1 MIKKIIAPILL
12 SSTIASMS
20 ALAQEVIFYSTQ
32 ANPLKEADAMRNDVL
47 SGFSGKVQF
56 LPQEAGPFFSR
67 IEAEARAKSV
77 SLGVLGALHGHFP
90 QINSTLDG
98 IDDVINDLPAVQ
110 ANNALSNLGKLGGA
124 EQKYIPWM
132 QATYIMAASKKALP
146 YLPSGADVNALTYE
160 ELAQWG
166 ENLKK
171 ATGKPKLGFPAGE
184 KGLMHRFL
192 QGYLYPSF
200 TNSVVTDFRGDDAKS
215 MWKWF
220 QKLWVNVN
228 PRSTAY
234 NLMQE
239 PLLTGEVWVAFD
251 HTARLKEAFDQK
263 PDDFVAFPA
272 PSAKA
277 GRGFMPVIA
286 GLAIPAGTPD
296 RAASVELIRYLSEPE
311 VQIKTLKAT
320 GFYPVV
326 DVELPADLPA
336 NVRIAGKAIALQAN
350 SSDALP
356 SMLPVGLGSLNGQFN
371 KIYKDTFQQIVLRNA
386 DVDRILDRQAKQ
398 LKRIMNESKAPCW
411 APDKAS
417 AGACPVK

>member
-12 SSTIASMS
+12 SSAFVSTA
-20 ALAQEVIFYSTQ
+20 ALADGLIFYSTQ

-47 SGFSGKVQF
+47 SGFDGEVQF

-77 SLGVLGALHGHFP
+77 SLGLLGALHGHFP
-90 QINSTLDG
+90 QINNTLDG
-98 IDDVINDLPAVQ
+98 IDDVIAQLPGIK
-110 ANNALSNLGKLGGA
+110 ANKSLSDLGKLGGT

-146 YLPSGADVNALTYE
+146 YLPKGADVYALTYE

-200 TNSVVTDFRGDDAKS
+200 TNSVVTEFRGDDAKS

-220 QKLWVNVN
+220 QKLWTNVN

-263 PDDFVAFPA
+263 PNDFIAFPA

-286 GLAIPAGTPD
+286 GLAIPDNTPD
-296 RAASVELIRYLSEPE
+296 RAASVELINYLSQPD

-326 DVELPADLPA
+326 DVTLPSDLPA
-336 NVRIAGKAIALQAN
+336 NVRIAGKAIAQQSGA
-350 SSDALP
+350 SDALP

-398 LKRIMNESKAPCW
+398 LERIMKESKAPCW
-411 APDKAS
+411 APDKS
-417 AGACPVK
+417 STGACPVN

>member
-1 MIKKIIAPILL
+1 MIKKIIVPILL
-12 SSTIASMS
+12 GSTLASTT
-20 ALAQEVIFYSTQ
+20 ALAKDVIFYSTQ

-47 SGFSGKVQF
+47 ADFSGKVQF

-67 IEAEARAKSV
+67 IEAESRANSV
-77 SLGVLGALHGHFP
+77 SLGLLGALHGHFP
-90 QINSTLDG
+90 QINTSLDG
-98 IDDVINDLPAVQ
+98 IDDVLGEMPAVQ
-110 ANNALSNLGKLGGA
+110 SNKALTELGKLGGK

-132 QATYIMAASKKALP
+132 QATYIMAANKKALP
-146 YLPSGADVNALTYE
+146 YLPEGADINALTYD
-160 ELAQWG
+160 ELAEWG

-200 TNSVVTDFRGDDAKS
+200 TNSVVTDFRSDDAKA

-220 QKLWVNVN
+220 KQLWTNVN

-251 HTARLKEAFDQK
+251 HTARLKDAFDQK
-263 PDDFVAFPA
+263 PNDFVAFPA
-272 PSAKA
+272 PAAKA

-286 GLAIPAGTPD
+286 GLAIPKGTPD
-296 RAASVELIRYLSEPE
+296 RAASVELIKYLSQPE
-311 VQIKTLKAT
+311 VQVKTLKAT

-326 DVELPADLPA
+326 DVELPSDLPS
-336 NVRIAGKAIALQAN
+336 NVRIAGKAIALQAG
-350 SSDALP
+350 SADALP
-356 SMLPVGLGSLNGQFN
+356 SMLPVGLGDLNGQFN
-371 KIYKDTFQQIVLRNA
+371 KIYKDTFQQIILRNA
-386 DVDRILDRQAKQ
+386 DVDRILNRQSIV
-398 LKRIMNESKAPCW
+398 LKTIMKESNAPCW
-411 APDKAS
+411 APDQAS
-417 AGACPVK
+417 EGACPVN